1 MSFEAIDLVDVAG
14 IRLEMILCNNV
25 CSIYQAATYPKVQLK
40 RNPNDFYP
48 ENLVNVMSAL
58 SLELIHILGIHLKDV
73 AGKRDRLSHDR

>member
-25 CSIYQAATYPKVQLK
+25 CSIYHAATYPKVQLK

-58 SLELIHILGIHLKDV
+58 SLKLIHVRSD
-73 AGKRDRLSHDR
+73 